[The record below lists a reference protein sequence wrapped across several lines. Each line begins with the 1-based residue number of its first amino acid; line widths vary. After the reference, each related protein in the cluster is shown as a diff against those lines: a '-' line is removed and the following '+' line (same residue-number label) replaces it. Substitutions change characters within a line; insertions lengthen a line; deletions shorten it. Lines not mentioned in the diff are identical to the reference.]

1 MSVAGARITDEAERV
16 QQAAI
21 DAMRMRKRPSFGEP
35 TITLPFGKRT
45 SAKPYKQ
52 MRFSS
57 RKNWWIATPWE
68 MILPQFLDD
77 RYKTNDPMHPYLLAW
92 PNSQEDGTQMN
103 VSGGLFVPV
112 LWEHIDKT
120 KGARVRTHEGAKTR
134 EGKGYVYW
142 KRHIL
147 VWVDPV
153 AWNEEHVEPVLR
165 TLSLLAAEEDR
176 WRGTVEE
183 KSQGL
188 AIGLVEKE
196 TVEVVGTPAQH
207 RAGGESV
214 PQSLIDASVKRIQD
228 EAGRGV

>member
-1 MSVAGARITDEAERV
+1 MSVAGNRITDEAERV

-21 DAMRMRKRPSFGEP
+21 DAVRMRQRPNYSES
-35 TITLPFGKRT
+35 TIALPFGRRV

-57 RKNWWIATPWE
+57 RKNWWMATPWE
-68 MILPQFLDD
+68 MILPQHLDD
-77 RYKTNDPMHPYLLAW
+77 KYKTDDPMHPYLLAW

-112 LWEHIDKT
+112 LWEHVDKT
-120 KGARVRTHEGAKTR
+120 KGARVRTHEGAKAR

-153 AWNEEHVEPVLR
+153 IWNEEHVEPVLR
-165 TLSLLAAEEDR
+165 SLSLLAAHEDG
-176 WRGTVEE
+176 WRGEVEE

-188 AIGLVEKE
+188 AVGIVERE
-196 TVEVVGTPAQH
+196 TVEVTGTPEQH
-207 RAGGESV
+207 RAGGEV
-214 PQSLIDASVKRIQD
+214 IPPELTKASVARIER
-228 EAGRGV
+228 EAGKGV